1 MLKCKNNRP
10 FYELK
15 NSENSLKSFKI
26 RISNPKGLFLQES
39 KFLSAKV
46 MTSAKSENK

>member
-1 MLKCKNNRP
+1 MLKCKNNCP

-15 NSENSLKSFKI
+15 NFESSLKSFKI
-26 RISNPKGLFLQES
+26 RISNPKGLFSYEA